1 MVKKMKKH
9 IKLIISLLLLTSCQ
23 SKSVSMLTNTQVYYH
38 YKTVEPYLSLTFDD
52 GPRKTQTLKTLS
64 ILKKYDIKATFFV
77 VGENIEYQKDVLKE
91 VYNQGH
97 EIGNHMYAHE
107 NINKISKKEIKE
119 SIIKTN
125 NLIKEVTGKAP
136 SIIRP
141 PYGIVNDDLKEI
153 CDELDM
159 DIILW
164 TDDKDSKDWELI
176 PESEIINNVTKK
188 VSNGDIFLF
197 HDGNE
202 KYKNTLSAIDV
213 IIPQLQK
220 KGYKWVTV
228 STLINQKA

>member
-52 GPRKTQTLKTLS
+52 GPRKSQTLKTLS

-125 NLIKEVTGKAP
+125 NLIKEVTGKSP

-141 PYGIVNDDLKEI
+141 PYGIVNDDLKQI

-228 STLINQKA
+228 STLINKK

>member
-52 GPRKTQTLKTLS
+52 GPRKAQTLKTLS

-77 VGENIEYQKDVLKE
+77 VGENIEYQKDVLKQ
-91 VYNQGH
+91 VYEQGH

-125 NLIKEVTGKAP
+125 NLIEEVTGKAP

-141 PYGIVNDDLKEI
+141 PYGIVNDDLKQI

-228 STLINQKA
+228 STLINKK

>member
-1 MVKKMKKH
+1 MKKH
-9 IKLIISLLLLTSCQ
+9 IKFIITILLLTSCQ
-23 SKSVSMLTNTQVYYH
+23 SKSVSSLVNAKVYYH
-38 YKTVEPYLSLTFDD
+38 YKTVEPYLCLTFDD
-52 GPRKTQTLKTLS
+52 GPRKAQTLKTLS
-64 ILKKYDIKATFFV
+64 ILKKYNIKATFFV

-91 VYNQGH
+91 VFSQGH

-107 NINKISKKEIKE
+107 NINKISKNEIKE
-119 SIIKTN
+119 SIVKTN
-125 NLIKEVTGKAP
+125 NLIKEVTGKD
-136 SIIRP
+136 SKIIRP
-141 PYGIVNDDLKEI
+141 PYGIVNDTLKEI

>member
-228 STLINQKA
+228 STLINK

>member
-1 MVKKMKKH
+1 M
-9 IKLIISLLLLTSCQ
+9 
-23 SKSVSMLTNTQVYYH
+23 Y
-38 YKTVEPYLSLTFDD
+38 E
-52 GPRKTQTLKTLS
+52 
-64 ILKKYDIKATFFV
+64 
-77 VGENIEYQKDVLKE
+77 
-91 VYNQGH
+91 QGH

-119 SIIKTN
+119 SIVKTN
-125 NLIKEVTGKAP
+125 DLIKEVTGKNTK
-136 SIIRP
+136 IIRP
-141 PYGIVNDDLKEI
+141 PYGIVNDELKEV
-153 CDELDM
+153 CEELDM

-188 VSNGDIFLF
+188 VTNGDIFLF

-228 STLINQKA
+228 STLINEK

>member
-52 GPRKTQTLKTLS
+52 GPRKAQTLKTLS

-141 PYGIVNDDLKEI
+141 PYGIVNDDLKQI

-228 STLINQKA
+228 STLINK

>member
-1 MVKKMKKH
+1 MVKIMKKH
-9 IKLIISLLLLTSCQ
+9 IKFIIAILLLTSCQ
-23 SKSVSMLTNTQVYYH
+23 SKSVSSLVNGKVYYH
-38 YKTVEPYLSLTFDD
+38 YKTVEPYLCLTFDD
-52 GPRKTQTLKTLS
+52 GPRKNQTLKTLS
-64 ILKKYDIKATFFV
+64 ILKKYNIKATFFV
-77 VGENIEYQKDVLKE
+77 VGENIEYQKDVLKQ
-91 VYNQGH
+91 VYEQGH

-107 NINKISKKEIKE
+107 NINKISKQEIKE

-125 NLIKEVTGKAP
+125 KLIKEVTGKD
-136 SIIRP
+136 SKIIRP
-141 PYGIVNDDLKEI
+141 PYGIVNDTLKEI

-228 STLINQKA
+228 STLINKK

>member
-23 SKSVSMLTNTQVYYH
+23 SKSVSMLINTQVYYH

-52 GPRKTQTLKTLS
+52 GPRKAQTLKTLS

-107 NINKISKKEIKE
+107 NINKINKKEIKE

-141 PYGIVNDDLKEI
+141 PYGIVNDDLKQI

-228 STLINQKA
+228 STLINKK

>member
-52 GPRKTQTLKTLS
+52 GPRKVQTLKTLS

-141 PYGIVNDDLKEI
+141 PYGIVNDDLKQI

-228 STLINQKA
+228 STLINKK

>member
-136 SIIRP
+136 NIIRP

-228 STLINQKA
+228 STLINK

>member
-52 GPRKTQTLKTLS
+52 GPRKAQTLKTLS

-107 NINKISKKEIKE
+107 NINKIKI
-119 SIIKTN
+119 
-125 NLIKEVTGKAP
+125 TGKCPRLRWPQSLRP
-136 SIIRP
+136 SQ
-141 PYGIVNDDLKEI
+141 
-153 CDELDM
+153 
-159 DIILW
+159 
-164 TDDKDSKDWELI
+164 SKWG
-176 PESEIINNVTKK
+176 T
-188 VSNGDIFLF
+188 
-197 HDGNE
+197 
-202 KYKNTLSAIDV
+202 
-213 IIPQLQK
+213 
-220 KGYKWVTV
+220 W
-228 STLINQKA
+228 